1 MNIDMEEQKKYKIH
15 FAPVQGHTD
24 WTYRNLHEKHF
35 GGVDAYY
42 TPFIRVEKGD
52 SFRSRDMKDC
62 DPGLN
67 SVRRLIPQILG
78 GDPMELD
85 VCLEMLGGRGYTGVD
100 INMGCSFPMIARR
113 GKGAGVLPYPE
124 RVRELMDVVK
134 EYPEIRCSVKMRLGW
149 ENPEECLAL
158 LPVLNE
164 TPLAAIILHA
174 RVGTQEYKGEVNM
187 DAFEAFYNQCKHPL
201 FYNGDLLTVED
212 IQSVTTRFPRLEG
225 VMVGRGLLAN
235 PALAMEYIQDKKLT
249 SGERFRKFKLFH
261 DELLAA
267 YAERLQGEHQLVMK
281 MKTFWEYFMPLTDR
295 KILKKIHKSNKL
307 SQYNEALVRAFVA
320 GQDEE

>member
-1 MNIDMEEQKKYKIH
+1 MEKYKIH

-24 WTYRNLHEKHF
+24 WTYRNLYEKHF
-35 GGVDAYY
+35 GGIGAYY

-62 DPGLN
+62 DPELN
-67 SVRRLIPQILG
+67 SVQRLIPQVLG
-78 GDPMELD
+78 GDPVELD
-85 VCLEMLGGRGYTGVD
+85 VCLEMLGERGYTEAD
-100 INMGCSFPMIARR
+100 INMGCPFPMIARR

-134 EYPEIRCSVKMRLGW
+134 EYPEIHCSVKMRLGW

-174 RVGTQEYKGEVNM
+174 RVGTQEYKGEVDL

-212 IQSVTTRFPRLEG
+212 IQRVTTRFSRLEG
-225 VMVGRGLLAN
+225 IMIGRGLLAN

-249 SGERFRKFKLFH
+249 PEERYRKFKLFH

-281 MKTFWEYFMPLTDR
+281 MKTFWEYFMPATDR

-307 SQYNEALVRAFVA
+307 SQYNEAVVRAFVV